1 MSILNVII
9 DQREGDLDVLNAELI
24 AAARPAGE
32 VNAIVLAGA
41 DAAQS
46 WAGRLGELGVQ
57 KVLYRPQETTEDL
70 FEVTD
75 LQFIHHVVYH
85 YSQGPVVLAHTAEGC
100 DIAGRLAARLG
111 SGMLANVVAI
121 NPDAA
126 SARQSIFGD
135 KIAISSAV
143 GGACPVFTVRPGA
156 VDPEEN
162 PPAGAGELVPVDFV
176 PQEAPGAR
184 VRSFTPAVK
193 GDRPDLSQAKTVV
206 AGGRG
211 VGEEE
216 NFHSVLEP
224 LADILGA
231 AVGVTRDVVDLGHYP
246 AQYQI
251 GQTGVTVSPD
261 LYIGAGIS
269 GAIQHTSGMQTAG
282 TIVAINNDEDAPIFQ
297 IADLGVVGDLFEI
310 LPALTKEIE
319 SRR

>member
-9 DQREGDLDVLNAELI
+9 DQREGDLDVASAELI

-41 DAAQS
+41 EKAQA
-46 WAGRLGELGVQ
+46 WGARLGELGVQ
-57 KVLYRPQETTEDL
+57 KVFYRAQEGTEDL
-70 FEVTD
+70 FEITD

-85 YSQGPVVLAHTAEGC
+85 YSQGSVVLAHTAEGG

-111 SGMLANVVAI
+111 SGVLTDVVALRA
-121 NPDAA
+121 DG
-126 SARQSIFGD
+126 SAQQSIFGD
-135 KIAISSAV
+135 KVTITAAV
-143 GGACPVFTVRPGA
+143 GGACPVYTVRPGA
-156 VDPEEN
+156 VEPEEN
-162 PPAGAGELVPVDFV
+162 PQAGAGELCPVDFV
-176 PQEAPGAR
+176 AQEAPGAR
-184 VRSFTPAVK
+184 VLSFTPAVK
-193 GDRPDLSQAKTVV
+193 GDRPELSQAKVVV

-224 LADILGA
+224 LADALGA

-246 AQYQI
+246 AQFQI
-251 GQTGVTVSPD
+251 GQTGATVSPD

-282 TIVAINNDEDAPIFQ
+282 TIVVINNDEDAPIFQ
-297 IADLGVVGDLFEI
+297 IADLGVVGDLFDV